1 MKQKNSSEVHIYTKI
16 SYIYKYKSFIEKFKK
31 LN

>member
-1 MKQKNSSEVHIYTKI
+1 MKQKNSSEVHIHTKI
-16 SYIYKYKSFIEKFKK
+16 SYIKYKSFIEKFKK